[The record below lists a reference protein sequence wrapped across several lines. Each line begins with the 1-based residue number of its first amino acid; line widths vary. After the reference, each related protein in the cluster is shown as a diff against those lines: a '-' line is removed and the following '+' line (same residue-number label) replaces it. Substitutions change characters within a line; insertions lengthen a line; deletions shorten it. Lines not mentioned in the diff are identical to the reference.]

1 MSYMFQPQ
9 SCRFFLYDSFTKI
22 INDPLKDLSFKPD
35 NGVRLSFR
43 SCNSD
48 CHQSVN
54 IEIDSEGNLSK
65 LSVTDTETNSANM
78 IFDFANDKFYNYQ
91 EQLDLI
97 CAHPIFQIL
106 QQTFPAHYHA
116 GQYSVTVTAP
126 HTSFSNTTHPS

>member
-54 IEIDSEGNLSK
+54 IEIDSGGNLSK
-65 LSVTDTETNSANM
+65 LSVIDPETNSTDM
-78 IFDFANDKFYNYQ
+78 IFDFNGDVFIHYGDPP
-91 EQLDLI
+91 LDLI
-97 CAHPIFQIL
+97 CGHHLFHIL
-106 QQTFPAHYHA
+106 QQTTAAHYQA
-116 GQYSVTVTAP
+116 GHYTINVTP
-126 HTSFSNTTHPS
+126 L